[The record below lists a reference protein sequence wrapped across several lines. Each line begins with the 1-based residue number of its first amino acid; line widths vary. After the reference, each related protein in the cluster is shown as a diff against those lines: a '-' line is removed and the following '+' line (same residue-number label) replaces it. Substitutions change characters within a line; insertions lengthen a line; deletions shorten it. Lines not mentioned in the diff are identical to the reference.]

1 MKNRLGKV
9 TFVFICIFLA
19 KCVFDIILSWRLVY
33 MMGDW
38 DMIKAVIFS
47 DGVISF
53 LKALDNIFG
62 VGNIICLAIA
72 LVYTM
77 KIIQSKRIN
86 RFVYVFT
93 ALAILVDIFF
103 DTIYWNE
110 ISGFGDVFVCVLLFL
125 LKCTCFISFIL
136 LFARYNNEKMKKT
149 VRITLGCTYICTAIY
164 FIINGLIF
172 LFFSVL
178 SQYQY
183 IGDMISVSDVIL
195 WILGGVIWPIFV
207 LIVGGLVLGYILF
220 PEKYIKI
227 EN

>member
-19 KCVFDIILSWRLVY
+19 KCAFDIILSWRLVY

-38 DMIKAVIFS
+38 DMIKEVIFM
-47 DGVISF
+47 DGVVSF
-53 LKALDNIFG
+53 LKALDNIFC
-62 VGNIICLAIA
+62 VGNLICLGTVLI
-72 LVYTM
+72 YTI
-77 KIIQSKRIN
+77 KIKQCKRIN
-86 RFVYVFT
+86 RFVYMFT

-110 ISGFGDVFVCVLLFL
+110 ISGFGDVFVCILLFL

-136 LFARYNNEKMKKT
+136 LFVHYDNVKMKKI
-149 VRITLGCTYICTAIY
+149 VGIILGCTYICTAIY
-164 FIINGLIF
+164 FLISCTSF
-172 LFFSVL
+172 LFSAVL

-195 WILGGVIWPIFV
+195 WILGGVIWPIFE

-220 PEKYIKI
+220 HEKYIKI

>member
-9 TFVFICIFLA
+9 TCVFLCIFLA
-19 KCVFDIILSWRLVY
+19 KCAFDIILSWRLVY

-47 DGVISF
+47 DGVVSF
-53 LKALDNIFG
+53 LKALDNILC
-62 VGNIICLAIA
+62 VGNIICLAIV

-110 ISGFGDVFVCVLLFL
+110 ISGFGDAFVCVLLFL

-136 LFARYNNEKMKKT
+136 LFARHNNVKMKKI
-149 VRITLGCTYICTAIY
+149 VSIILGCTYICAAIY
-164 FIINGLIF
+164 FLISCTSF
-172 LFFSVL
+172 LFSAVL

-183 IGDMISVSDVIL
+183 IGDMISVSDVVL
-195 WILGGVIWPIFV
+195 WICGGVIWPIFE

-220 PEKYIKI
+220 PEKYIKTK
-227 EN
+227 N

>member
-9 TFVFICIFLA
+9 TFVLLCIFLA
-19 KCVFDIILSWRLVY
+19 KCAFDIILSWRLVY

-38 DMIKAVIFS
+38 DMIKAVVFS
-47 DGVISF
+47 DGVVSF
-53 LKALDNIFG
+53 LRSLDNPFC
-62 VGNIICLAIA
+62 VGNIICLAIV
-72 LVYTM
+72 LVYTI
-77 KIIQSKRIN
+77 KIIQNKRIN

-110 ISGFGDVFVCVLLFL
+110 MSGFGDIFVCVLLFL
-125 LKCTCFISFIL
+125 LKCFCFISFIL
-136 LFARYNNEKMKKT
+136 LFARYNNEKIKKA
-149 VRITLGCTYICTAIY
+149 VRITLGSTYICTAIY

-172 LFFSVL
+172 LFFRVL

-195 WILGGVIWPIFV
+195 WLLGGVIWPIFV